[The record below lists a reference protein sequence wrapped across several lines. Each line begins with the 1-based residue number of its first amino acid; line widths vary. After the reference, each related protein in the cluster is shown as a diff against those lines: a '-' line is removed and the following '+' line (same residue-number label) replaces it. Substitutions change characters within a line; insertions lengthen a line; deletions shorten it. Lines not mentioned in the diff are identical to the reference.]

1 MPSIPL
7 HLQLQWPLQGVGDL
21 KDLHRSMQSKA
32 LLGQI
37 YSFVTGHST
46 CLLDLTTE
54 LSDRKIH
61 NQYYAGIRTV
71 PINLIKGSEG
81 RSGDFDRNF
90 NPIQSRTIDRWVSI
104 AVARS

>member
-71 PINLIKGSEG
+71 PINPLREVREGLVILIVISTLYN
-81 RSGDFDRNF
+81 RV
-90 NPIQSRTIDRWVSI
+90 P
-104 AVARS
+104 